1 MLMWFVVA
9 WFTATLIP
17 VAGGGCDRPEY
28 HRLDF
33 WIGEWNVVGASG
45 EAVGANRIESILKGC
60 AIQENWT
67 EPSGEEG
74 KSLFYY
80 SSRESRWKQVWV
92 TDSAT
97 ALGGMKEKRALPVA
111 GGGMRFQ
118 GELVDRDR
126 IILDR
131 TTLTPLA
138 DGRVRQIIET
148 STDGGTTWKVQF
160 DALYERKSR
169 AVPPAAADAPGATS
183 SDSLSATD
191 AAAIRAA
198 TLAYRDAWLAND
210 AERVMATLTRD
221 AVLLPSGL
229 PAIQGSAAIRG
240 FWWPVAA
247 AATTVTAMELAI
259 ETIDGCGDVAF
270 VRGRGTLTFTM
281 ADRSA
286 PRSQASTFINVLRR
300 QRNGAWLIAERMWSD
315 MR

>member
-1 MLMWFVVA
+1 MQMWFALVL
-9 WFTATLIP
+9 FTLTLAP
-17 VAGGGCDRPEY
+17 GAEGACDRPEY

-33 WIGEWNVVGASG
+33 WIGDWNVVSASG
-45 EAVGANRIESILKGC
+45 EPLGANRIESILKGC
-60 AIQENWT
+60 AIQENWS

-80 SSRESRWKQVWV
+80 STGQSRWKQVWI

-97 ALGGMKEKRALPVA
+97 VLGGMKEKSALPVA

-148 STDGGTTWKVQF
+148 SSDGGTTWKVQF
-160 DALYERKSR
+160 DALYERKRRSVLPS
-169 AVPPAAADAPGATS
+169 APDALPVTGSA
-183 SDSLSATD
+183 SLSASDTD
-191 AAAIRAA
+191 AIRAA

-210 AERVMATLTRD
+210 ANRVMATLTPD
-221 AVLLPSGL
+221 AILLPSGL
-229 PAIQGSAAIRG
+229 AAIHGSTAIRA
-240 FWWPVAA
+240 FWWPAAA
-247 AATTVTAMELAI
+247 AATRVTAMDLTI
-259 ETIDGCGDVAF
+259 ETIDGCGDIAF

-281 ADRSA
+281 ADTSA
-286 PRSQASTFINVLRR
+286 PRSLASTFINVLRR
-300 QRNGAWLIAERMWSD
+300 QPNGGWLIAERMWSD
-315 MR
+315 AR

>member
-1 MLMWFVVA
+1 MQMWFAVVL
-9 WFTATLIP
+9 FTVTLAP
-17 VAGGGCDRPEY
+17 VAEAACDRPAY
-28 HRLDF
+28 HQLDF
-33 WIGEWNVVGASG
+33 WIGDWNVVNASG

-60 AIQENWT
+60 AIQESWT

-80 SSRESRWKQVWV
+80 SPGQSRWKQVWV

-97 ALGGMKEKRALPVA
+97 ALGGTKEKRALPVA

-138 DGRVRQIIET
+138 DGRVRQVIET
-148 STDGGTTWKVQF
+148 STDGGTIWTVQF
-160 DALYERKSR
+160 DALYERKR
-169 AVPPAAADAPGATS
+169 RPVLPTITDTPATTGSGALS
-183 SDSLSATD
+183 PSDT
-191 AAAIRAA
+191 AAIRSA
-198 TLAYRDAWLAND
+198 TLAYRDAWLTND
-210 AERVMATLTRD
+210 ANRVMATLTPD

-229 PAIQGSAAIRG
+229 GAIHGSAAIRT

-247 AATTVTAMELAI
+247 AATTVTAMDLTI

-281 ADRSA
+281 AAASG

-300 QRNGAWLIAERMWSD
+300 QSYGTWLIAERMWSD
-315 MR
+315 VR